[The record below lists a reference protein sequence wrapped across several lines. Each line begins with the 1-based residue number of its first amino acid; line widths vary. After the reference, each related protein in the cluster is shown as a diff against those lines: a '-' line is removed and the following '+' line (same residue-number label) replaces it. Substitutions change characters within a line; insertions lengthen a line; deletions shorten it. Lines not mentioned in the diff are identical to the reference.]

1 MVKSWHLP
9 VIRPPS
15 INKNK
20 AEALSN
26 LLTQTE
32 KILCR
37 FLDYSRLIRNF
48 ASSNQIN
55 KTTMEVK
62 KQFGGPLNEAQMSVL
77 QMLGRMKSVE
87 EVEEL
92 RKVISDYY
100 ARKVD
105 EGMDRLWESGEWSN
119 DRIDEILNEDIH
131 AE

>member
-1 MVKSWHLP
+1 
-9 VIRPPS
+9 
-15 INKNK
+15 
-20 AEALSN
+20 
-26 LLTQTE
+26 
-32 KILCR
+32 
-37 FLDYSRLIRNF
+37 
-48 ASSNQIN
+48 
-55 KTTMEVK
+55 MEVK

-105 EGMDRLWESGEWSN
+105 EGMYRLWESGEWSN

-131 AE
+131 AKRNIQYAD

>member
-1 MVKSWHLP
+1 
-9 VIRPPS
+9 
-15 INKNK
+15 
-20 AEALSN
+20 
-26 LLTQTE
+26 
-32 KILCR
+32 
-37 FLDYSRLIRNF
+37 
-48 ASSNQIN
+48 
-55 KTTMEVK
+55 
-62 KQFGGPLNEAQMSVL
+62 MSVL

-131 AE
+131 AKRNIQYAD

>member
-1 MVKSWHLP
+1 
-9 VIRPPS
+9 
-15 INKNK
+15 
-20 AEALSN
+20 
-26 LLTQTE
+26 
-32 KILCR
+32 
-37 FLDYSRLIRNF
+37 
-48 ASSNQIN
+48 
-55 KTTMEVK
+55 MEVK

-131 AE
+131 AKRSYC

>member
-1 MVKSWHLP
+1 
-9 VIRPPS
+9 
-15 INKNK
+15 
-20 AEALSN
+20 
-26 LLTQTE
+26 
-32 KILCR
+32 
-37 FLDYSRLIRNF
+37 
-48 ASSNQIN
+48 
-55 KTTMEVK
+55 MEVK

-131 AE
+131 AKRNIQYAD

>member
-1 MVKSWHLP
+1 
-9 VIRPPS
+9 
-15 INKNK
+15 
-20 AEALSN
+20 
-26 LLTQTE
+26 
-32 KILCR
+32 
-37 FLDYSRLIRNF
+37 
-48 ASSNQIN
+48 
-55 KTTMEVK
+55 MEVK